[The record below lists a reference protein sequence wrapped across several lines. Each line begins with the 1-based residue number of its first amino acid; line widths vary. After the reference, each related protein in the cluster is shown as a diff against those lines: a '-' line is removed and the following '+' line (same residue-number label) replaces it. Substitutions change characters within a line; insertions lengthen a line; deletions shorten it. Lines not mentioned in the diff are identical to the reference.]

1 MARCSVRAPVQA
13 IRVPSDPVKIVAKPV
28 GHERLP
34 RTRRGFGSQVGKH
47 VEAVKKMP
55 DACERRPHRLE
66 IL

>member
-1 MARCSVRAPVQA
+1 
-13 IRVPSDPVKIVAKPV
+13 VPSDPVKIVAKPV

-34 RTRRGFGSQVGKH
+34 RARRGFGSQVGKH

-55 DACERRPHRLE
+55 DASERRPHRLE